1 MKRMT
6 NIFNGIL
13 ALTVI
18 LFFARGN
25 NKKGEPETANV
36 PEGKTGTCTLKI
48 AYVEIDTLLTKY
60 NYWNDLNEMMMK
72 KEENIRATLNQK
84 GRELEAD
91 AKEFQRKLENN
102 AFANVPNKRMP
113 D

>member
-1 MKRMT
+1 MT

-18 LFFARGN
+18 LLFAQCN

-84 GRELEAD
+84 VANW
-91 AKEFQRKLENN
+91 KLMQKNSN
-102 AFANVPNKRMP
+102 VNSKTTHSQPANVPNKRMP